1 MAEKDEGAGG
11 KEGKTR
17 ERRAAGREPGFC
29 GDDLGGRGRGFPLR
43 ITATAAGAAT
53 TTAAGES
60 SVPGPYDPIIPYPS
74 HPGDWSPPNLPVRTP
89 VRARGESSVL
99 GTGRSL
105 LDGASGPRDRRSR
118 SSAGCVWARGP
129 EAPANLPSKSSAALG
144 PSPGGQALRLQGR

>member
-53 TTAAGES
+53 TTTAAGES

-74 HPGDWSPPNLPVRTP
+74 HPGDWSPPNLPVRLL
-89 VRARGESSVL
+89 VRARGQSSVPGGAYWTEPLAPVIGGAGPQRL
-99 GTGRSL
+99 GEG
-105 LDGASGPRDRRSR
+105 
-118 SSAGCVWARGP
+118 ARG
-129 EAPANLPSKSSAALG
+129 SGQSAE
-144 PSPGGQALRLQGR
+144 